1 MFSFGYTSDV
11 FKLNEVVIFNAVT
24 EYRNVACHLSMK
36 EARKVRHKHRWTRH
50 ISKDGS
56 NTV

>member
-36 EARKVRHKHRWTRH
+36 EARKVRHKHR
-50 ISKDGS
+50 
-56 NTV
+56 